1 MSHTRLPRLSR
12 ALLSSAL
19 ILTGCSS
26 EDTDASSTDAATA
39 ADTFTSD
46 ADTGSSGGEDVA
58 TVGDV
63 SSPPDP
69 DDERCPT
76 IDLKEA
82 WPLNDEF
89 AQGDI
94 DTRTDG
100 DAFISEIDAFAGGSQ
115 GARDNAFIYF
125 DFISGEQQLLTDDE
139 SLIDSDWVLG
149 FRRTNV
155 RLNSGDS
162 GPGGWEMARLSGTT
176 FEAVDAPPTAANAW
190 EVDSTFSSTCEILLD
205 PINNPMTAIN
215 FLNLLNPSGSSS
227 WYDYSDSGVSPV
239 EGDVYVVQ
247 NTAASR
253 AFKFEIQSWDNGLY
267 TIRWAELSL

>member
-1 MSHTRLPRLSR
+1 MTTPALTRILP
-12 ALLSSAL
+12 ALL
-19 ILTGCSS
+19 
-26 EDTDASSTDAATA
+26 ASSLIAVGCGSDDADSTDTT
-39 ADTFTSD
+39 ADTTST
-46 ADTGSSGGEDVA
+46 ADTSTADAGGEDIA
-58 TVGDV
+58 TIGDV
-63 SSPPDP
+63 STPPDA

-94 DTRTDG
+94 DTRADG

-125 DFISGEQQLLTDDE
+125 DFVSGEQQLLTDDE

-176 FEAVDAPPTAANAW
+176 FEAVDAAPEAANAW

-227 WYDYSDSGVSPV
+227 WYNYSDAGVAPV
-239 EGDVYVVQ
+239 EGDVYVVR
-247 NTAASR
+247 NTAASQ
-253 AFKFEIQSWDNGLY
+253 AFKFEIQGWDNGLY
-267 TIRWAELSL
+267 TIRWSELSL